1 VTGAL
6 SSVRAWFV
14 LQEDHERAWQAKAYQ
29 AVREAAEK
37 AYLERRQMLE
47 ARMARILG
55 ELGEPD
61 ALTLRR
67 REREELMKAFVRWL
81 FGPGFR
87 FSPKGVSAFYDEGG
101 AVVDPKTWST
111 VLEHEKLVS
120 FLHQAFEWENM
131 NTFLYPY
138 FWTARQAWHR
148 RLGLRHRDPFHEA
161 FLRAGAAR
169 VVLPIRP
176 GWEKAALSLLETGT
190 IDGLDGTDSPYLTI
204 AEEIENFAKTNY
216 PGIVPANPDEIDPEK
231 ATQQSE
237 GRLIGSWYE
246 YTPTGALDIKI
257 GETGPTEGE
266 FKQPSWSPQSSWG
279 RLTLLADAATDVLK
293 ALAEKLSPKP

>member
-1 VTGAL
+1 
-6 SSVRAWFV
+6 
-14 LQEDHERAWQAKAYQ
+14 
-29 AVREAAEK
+29 
-37 AYLERRQMLE
+37 
-47 ARMARILG
+47 MARILG

-81 FGPGFR
+81 FGPGFQ
-87 FSPKGVSAFYDEGG
+87 FSPKGVSAYYDESG
-101 AVVDPKTWST
+101 AVLDPKTWKS
-111 VLEHEKLVS
+111 VLEHEKFVS
-120 FLHQAFEWENM
+120 FLHHAFEWENM
-131 NTFLYPY
+131 SSFLYPY
-138 FWTARQAWHR
+138 FWTDRHAWHR
-148 RLGLRHRDPFHEA
+148 RIALNHKDPFHEA
-161 FLRAGAAR
+161 FLRAGAVR

-176 GWEKAALSLLETGT
+176 GWEKAVLSVLETGT
-190 IDGLDGTDSPYLTI
+190 PDGLDGTDSPYLTI

-216 PGIVPANPDEIDPEK
+216 PGIIPANPDEIDPEK

-266 FKQPSWSPQSSWG
+266 FTQPSFNPQNTWG
-279 RLTLLADAATDVLK
+279 RLTSLADAATDVLK